1 MMAEVTFIF
10 NGRKIIIQGE
20 KNKKMREICN
30 NLSRKINIELNS
42 LVFLYGGRQLDF
54 DKTFKEISNENKIK
68 ILVYTNEDDNKVCSK
83 CGRMLD
89 NKIIDEILLLN
100 NNINDELNG
109 LKINIDL

>member
-42 LVFLYGGRQLDF
+42 LVFLYGGRQ
-54 DKTFKEISNENKIK
+54 
-68 ILVYTNEDDNKVCSK
+68 
-83 CGRMLD
+83 
-89 NKIIDEILLLN
+89 
-100 NNINDELNG
+100 
-109 LKINIDL
+109 